1 VTRFQAWTDH
11 SIFRKF
17 EAMSDRL
24 EKLQQM
30 LAREPND
37 TFLLYGIALEHK
49 KAGDMLRAIEHLDR
63 VIQSDPKYFY
73 AYHQRGLAY
82 EEQGDLESAKKSFRE
97 GIEAAEKNGDSHAAE
112 EIRAALMMIE

>member
-1 VTRFQAWTDH
+1 M
-11 SIFRKF
+11 SRKF

-37 TFLLYGIALEHK
+37 TFLLYGIALEYK
-49 KAGDMLRAIEHLDR
+49 KAGDMPKAIEHLDR
-63 VIQSDPKYFY
+63 VIQIDPKYFY

-82 EEQGDLESAKKSFRE
+82 EQQGDLESAKKSYRD
-97 GIEAAEKNGDSHAAE
+97 GIESAAKNGDAHAAE